1 MLTLEHLDQHTW
13 LVVRIS
19 GEGLTLLGWD
29 GGVALNELGHHATS
43 GLETHG
49 QRRDVEQEKILDLG
63 GALARKDGSLDG
75 GTIRDGLVWVD
86 GAVWLLAIEEL
97 LDHGLHLGDTRGA
110 ADKHDLVDVA
120 LVDARVTEALLD
132 RAHGVA
138 EVVHIELLE
147 AGTRQGAGEVDVIEE
162 GVNLDSGLSGRRERA
177 LGALALGA
185 ETADSTLVASEVLA
199 TVLTLEVLHAEVDNA
214 VVEVLTAKVRV
225 ASSGLHLEDTIIEG
239 AATHV
244 IDEDVLLASAFLV
257 KTVGNS
263 SSGWLVDDTKHVH
276 TRDGASVLGGL
287 ALRVVEVGR
296 HRHDRVV
303 DLAAEIGLSGL
314 LHLEEDHGRDFLGV
328 EFLRL
333 ALRGDNDHRLVRLAS
348 LDLEWPE
355 LDVRLHGWVL

>member
-147 AGTRQGAGEVDVIEE
+147 AGTRE
-162 GVNLDSGLSGRRERA
+162 GA

-185 ETADSTLVASEVLA
+185 ETADGALVASEVLTA
-199 TVLTLEVLHAEVDNA
+199 VLTLEVLHAEVDNA

-225 ASSGLHLEDTIIEG
+225 TSSGLHLEDTILDREQGHIEG
-239 AATHV
+239 
-244 IDEDVLLASAFLV
+244 
-257 KTVGNS
+257 
-263 SSGWLVDDTKHVH
+263 
-276 TRDGASVLGGL
+276 
-287 ALRVVEVGR
+287 
-296 HRHDRVV
+296 
-303 DLAAEIGLSGL
+303 
-314 LHLEEDHGRDFLGV
+314 
-328 EFLRL
+328 
-333 ALRGDNDHRLVRLAS
+333 
-348 LDLEWPE
+348 
-355 LDVRLHGWVL
+355 